1 MEWRL
6 QIAKLLKM
14 YIRHGMNSQIKTLDD
29 AKEALKRGEEVYK
42 ICSKYGI
49 NELELYLTT

>member
-1 MEWRL
+1 
-6 QIAKLLKM
+6 
-14 YIRHGMNSQIKTLDD
+14 MNSQIKTLDD

-49 NELELYLTT
+49 NELELYLTA